1 MVDFGNVGKGL
12 MDGQAS
18 GAMKGAADLGAKLG
32 GEVGGKLASQAAGMM
47 MNQVMAGLFGRTDP
61 NVAFTFYVEID
72 GIRCVK
78 FAEARGLDWQAQP
91 VQFYEGGNYRHKV
104 SLVGQ
109 GSFSPLTL
117 RKGFFAASG
126 EFYQWMNGIMN
137 PGRQPINR
145 VTVSLV
151 VLSEAGD
158 EVGRFNLY
166 RAFMT
171 KYGGPGF
178 NAMENSIAFEE
189 IEIVYDWFDFVPGG
203 AMAGA
208 LQAGLAGLGGTMMK

>member
-1 MVDFGNVGKGL
+1 MVDFGSVGKGL
-12 MDGQAS
+12 SDG
-18 GAMKGAADLGAKLG
+18 LGTAGMGKAGELGKQLG
-32 GEVGGKLASQAAGMM
+32 GQIGGQIAGRAFG
-47 MNQVMAGLFGRTDP
+47 MAFNALTGALFGRTDP
-61 NVAFTFYVEID
+61 DVAFTFYVEID

-78 FAEARGLDWQAQP
+78 FAEARGLEWKADP

-109 GSFSPLTL
+109 GSFSPLQL

-126 EFYQWMNGIMN
+126 EFYQWMSSIMN
-137 PGRQPINR
+137 PGRSPVNR

-151 VLSEAGD
+151 VLNQAGD

-166 RAFMT
+166 RAFMV
-171 KYGGPGF
+171 KYSGPGF
-178 NAMENSIAFEE
+178 NAMENAIAFEE

-203 AMAGA
+203 AIAGA
-208 LQAGLAGLGGTMMK
+208 LQAGLAGLAGTLF